1 MPKMP
6 TNDAHDAAYRGK
18 SPKQKLTL
26 QKRANAVSPMAKP
39 PRPTAQRN
47 MVSIQDMAKT
57 LNTRLLALILTHL
70 KMSNKLREAD
80 DVVDDVDEEE
90 ELPIDELLP
99 ENSAI
104 HEVVDWLV
112 SGCGCQTPVV
122 MAVNGKVTKEDVHD
136 AFDETLGELE
146 DTVRDACQAVED
158 LNDLFAGFNSVARKW
173 RGDAKLKDVLAKPRR
188 VSRVPPMWSDHEI
201 VDLKQLREDTA

>member
-6 TNDAHDAAYRGK
+6 TNDAHDAAFSGK
-18 SPKQKLTL
+18 TPKQKLTL
-26 QKRANAVSPMAKP
+26 KKRANAVSPMAKP

-47 MVSIQDMAKT
+47 MVSVQDMAKT
-57 LNTRLLALILTHL
+57 LMDRMLFLIVTHL
-70 KMSNKLREAD
+70 KMSNKLRHEEID
-80 DVVDDVDEEE
+80 DVYDEE

-112 SGCGCQTPVV
+112 SVCGCQTPVV

-146 DTVRDACQAVED
+146 ETVRDACQALDD
-158 LNDLFAGFNSVARKW
+158 LNDLFDGFNSVARKC

-188 VSRVPPMWSDHEI
+188 VSRVPPAWCDHEMVNI
-201 VDLKQLREDTA
+201 KLLREDTA

>member
-18 SPKQKLTL
+18 SPKQKRTL

-47 MVSIQDMAKT
+47 MVSIQSMAKT
-57 LNTRLLALILTHL
+57 LNTRLIVLLLTHL
-70 KMSNKLREAD
+70 KMNNKLREAD
-80 DVVDDVDEEE
+80 DVIDVDEEE
-90 ELPIDELLP
+90 ELPIDELVP
-99 ENSAI
+99 DNSAI

-122 MAVNGKVTKEDVHD
+122 MAVNGKVTKEDVRD

>member
-1 MPKMP
+1 MPK
-6 TNDAHDAAYRGK
+6 TNDAHDAAFSGK
-18 SPKQKLTL
+18 TPKQKLTL

-47 MVSIQDMAKT
+47 MVSIQNMAKT
-57 LNTRLLALILTHL
+57 LMDRILFLIVTHM
-70 KMSNKLREAD
+70 KMNNKLREAD
-80 DVVDDVDEEE
+80 EEIDDVDDEE

-99 ENSAI
+99 DISGI
-104 HEVVDWLV
+104 DEVVDWLV

-122 MAVNGKVTKEDVHD
+122 TAVNGKVTKEDVRD

-146 DTVRDACQAVED
+146 DTIRDACQAFDD
-158 LNDLFAGFNSVARKW
+158 LNDLFEGFNSVARKW

-188 VSRVPPMWSDHEI
+188 VSRVPPVWSHHEI

>member
-6 TNDAHDAAYRGK
+6 TNDAHDAAFSGK
-18 SPKQKLTL
+18 TPKQKLTL
-26 QKRANAVSPMAKP
+26 KKRANAVSPMAKP

-47 MVSIQDMAKT
+47 MVSIQSMAKT
-57 LNTRLLALILTHL
+57 LNTRLIVLLLTHL
-70 KMSNKLREAD
+70 KMNNKLREAD
-80 DVVDDVDEEE
+80 DVIDVDEEE
-90 ELPIDELLP
+90 ELPIDELVP
-99 ENSAI
+99 DNSAI

-122 MAVNGKVTKEDVHD
+122 MAVNGKVTKEDVRD

-188 VSRVPPMWSDHEI
+188 VSRVPPAWCDHEMVNI
-201 VDLKQLREDTA
+201 KLLREDTA